1 MADIAGSY
9 NSNQSYN
16 PKFVYNISYS
26 QTGRSGSSVSYR
38 FNVSFTK
45 QNGWY
50 GYDININW
58 NIGGSTGAKQI
69 KSTADNSSG
78 STSFDVTCSTN
89 AAGGT
94 LAAQIWTSSASDST
108 HYQNKMDTGSRTVN
122 KSTFNTAPSLGG
134 NVTASGTTGNKT
146 IPENTGTIAVSWPA
160 ATDANNNLS
169 GYRLRVSVN
178 GGGYSELTRTN
189 ASTRSYNHNVSNYG
203 EGTTFK
209 YAVDAYDSYSTWSGT
224 IYSGTITKNKFTQ
237 STIDSGSSIKYSDGN
252 STINFTIAGGSNT
265 DGSAIKSRVLTC
277 DGITVYNGGVGTG
290 SINVTVFR
298 TGTTPT
304 GPYVKFDDIK
314 NKFAGNSYT
323 GTLTFKLTTS
333 NNYNNSKSNSKN
345 ISVDLRTKPNAVAS
359 CTIATTA
366 STAYKQVASTKNYYY
381 IPDSGRYIR
390 VEWGAGSGKLG
401 ESITYEVYVSY
412 NGGSFQLVADKLSSA
427 TRAYN
432 HNVPKQT
439 ASQSIRYRIR
449 TKTSYGEY
457 TDKDTAL
464 ATLHF
469 YNAPG
474 ISQGTITRGATT
486 ADVIVTVKSNSSIPN
501 INTVGSWKVYVK
513 DTTTVAG
520 NSGNLT
526 VSQGAQTIKVTG
538 LTDAGQYDLKVTFN
552 DDTGF
557 ASNDTKTIV
566 IGANSPIF
574 FVNKYGVGVN
584 GVKASANE
592 AMKIKGTIGMTDAGG
607 VFTGVGGIR
616 MYQGDANGAGM
627 AIQAGGTVVVGS
639 GESAVNLIETI
650 SNKADETLHLASDG
664 AIKFVSNCQTIAN
677 RVTGTFDGSGNL
689 TIPKSFVTT
698 NRGANAVLVRFDTD
712 RAWAFKQGGADG
724 TASLDLQTV
733 TDNKSFRM
741 LSADGTSRVKFTI
754 NNTATCEFAIDGK
767 IQINGSQQ
775 LAFSNGGGWY
785 MSDTTW
791 IRALNNKGIHT
802 GGNLSISGNG
812 EFGGYLKTS
821 RVAVGN
827 SSPTDLADG
836 APWYGIGKATV
847 NLGSDRTE
855 CVQTSGYFGLRLR
868 SSKSVVDIR
877 ADEYVLVMG
886 HLCPHTPRKYW
897 VGTNSP
903 DRQWKGMC
911 AEGGTVGASDA
922 RSKENIERLDGTIVN
937 YNELTSEIS
946 EYQLPHFRTS
956 TRAVGKD
963 YYSFIKDK
971 FKPSYYNYKLT
982 DEPDEDTGEYNIPP
996 EEEYKMLKNVG
1007 FIAQDYDLENDKV
1020 AQEFIFENE
1029 DGSLSYNHMSYVTVG
1044 MIALQ
1049 EAIKKIEFLETENK
1063 NLKDDLNII
1072 KESLELN

>member
-38 FNVSFTK
+38 FNVSFSK

-69 KSTADNSSG
+69 KSTADVSSG

-94 LAAQIWTSSASDST
+94 LAASIYTSSST
-108 HYQNKMDTGSRTVN
+108 DGTHWQNQMNTGSRTVN
-122 KSTFNTAPSLGG
+122 KSTFNTPPSMSGS
-134 NVTASGTTGNKT
+134 VTAGGTTGNKT
-146 IPENTGTIAVSWPA
+146 IPENTGTITVNWPK
-160 ATDANNNLS
+160 ATDANNNVS

-189 ASTRSYNHNVSNYG
+189 ASTYTYNHNVSNYG
-203 EGTTFK
+203 EGTTFR
-209 YAVDAYDSYSTWSGT
+209 YAVDAYDSYSEWSGT
-224 IYSGTITKNKFTQ
+224 IYSGTLTKNRFAQ

-277 DGITVYNGGVGTG
+277 DGITVYNGNVGTG

-333 NNYNNSKSNSKN
+333 NNYNNSKHNSKN
-345 ISVDLRTKPNAVAS
+345 ISVNLKTKPNAVSS

-401 ESITYEVYVSY
+401 EAITYEVYVSY

-439 ASQSIRYRIR
+439 VSQSIRYRIR

-474 ISQGTITRGATT
+474 ITQGTITRGATT
-486 ADVIVTVKSNSSIPN
+486 ADVVVTVKSNSSIPN

-538 LTDAGQYDLKVTFN
+538 LEDNGQYDLKVTFN

-557 ASNDTKTIV
+557 ASNVTKTIV

-584 GVKASANE
+584 GVKASASE

-607 VFTGVGGIR
+607 IFSGVGGIR

-627 AIQAGGTVVVGS
+627 AIQSGGTVVVGS

-664 AIKFVSNCQTIAN
+664 AIKFVTNCQTIAN
-677 RVTGTFDGSGNL
+677 RVTATLDGSGTFN
-689 TIPKSFVTT
+689 
-698 NRGANAVLVRFDTD
+698 ANNVQV
-712 RAWAFKQGGADG
+712 GG
-724 TASLDLQTV
+724 QNV
-733 TDNKSFRM
+733 
-741 LSADGTSRVKFTI
+741 
-754 NNTATCEFAIDGK
+754 
-767 IQINGSQQ
+767 
-775 LAFSNGGGWY
+775 Y
-785 MSDTTW
+785 
-791 IRALNNKGIHT
+791 HT
-802 GGNLSISGNG
+802 G
-812 EFGGYLKTS
+812 
-821 RVAVGN
+821 
-827 SSPTDLADG
+827 
-836 APWYGIGKATV
+836 
-847 NLGSDRTE
+847 
-855 CVQTSGYFGLRLR
+855 
-868 SSKSVVDIR
+868 
-877 ADEYVLVMG
+877 
-886 HLCPHTPRKYW
+886 RKPNMY
-897 VGTNSP
+897 
-903 DRQWKGMC
+903 
-911 AEGGTVGASDA
+911 
-922 RSKENIERLDGTIVN
+922 
-937 YNELTSEIS
+937 
-946 EYQLPHFRTS
+946 
-956 TRAVGKD
+956 
-963 YYSFIKDK
+963 
-971 FKPSYYNYKLT
+971 
-982 DEPDEDTGEYNIPP
+982 
-996 EEEYKMLKNVG
+996 
-1007 FIAQDYDLENDKV
+1007 
-1020 AQEFIFENE
+1020 
-1029 DGSLSYNHMSYVTVG
+1029 
-1044 MIALQ
+1044 
-1049 EAIKKIEFLETENK
+1049 
-1063 NLKDDLNII
+1063 DLNIEAFGSGNDVNTYNPSKMWVGRTSNTSTNRPGDYYTVLNVGANYSSNFQLAHHYGNTSTFMVRGRHDTTGNYTPWAKVYTNKNKPTPDELGDKAQNANTLAQRDSNGDI
-1072 KESLELN
+1072 NVRLVKSNYANQTTMSGAIAFRVNNSNDNYVRFCSSATPVKSWLGLTGNIPTLATRITNLNQRLNSGWYAWSNNASGRPTDYGVLLVIQWGTDSDFCQIAFGTNNAMWTRWYVNGAWQSWSLK